1 MVGDGFVDALVAW
14 SIDKLTKLTDWFC
27 FVRITTATQNTA
39 KSSHIQFTN
48 LSVNLLQMDADMFFI
63 LTLTIFHSLPAT
75 NIT

>member
-39 KSSHIQFTN
+39 KIIPHSIHKLISESTSNGCGHVLHI
-48 LSVNLLQMDADMFFI
+48 DAYNFPFPSCD
-63 LTLTIFHSLPAT
+63 
-75 NIT
+75 